1 MMKIRVMKFGGT
13 SLRNRKTRTYV
24 YRHVIEA
31 SKTSK
36 VLMVVSAMG
45 RYPDAYAT
53 DTLLSLGNDHISK
66 EESARLVSIGEQ
78 LSALTISSELQEMGI
93 DSYSIPFCDAG
104 IITDDTYDYAR
115 VLDLD
120 DHMVKR
126 RLRDYNV
133 VVSGGFIGINDE
145 GKVTTLGRGGSDY
158 SAVLFADMLGLNE
171 VEIYTDVDGVYT
183 MDPKMHTYAMKYDQ
197 LSYDEML
204 NMKSRVLHD
213 RCVTYAKEHQIT
225 IHLKGTFSCSAGT
238 IISQ

>member
-126 RLRDYNV
+126 RLRDYDV

-225 IHLKGTFSCSAGT
+225 INLKGAFSCSEGT

>member
-1 MMKIRVMKFGGT
+1 MKIRVMKFGGT

>member
-1 MMKIRVMKFGGT
+1 MKIRVMKFGGT

-126 RLRDYNV
+126 SLRDYDV

>member
-24 YRHVIEA
+24 YRRVIEA

-126 RLRDYNV
+126 RLRDYDV

>member
-225 IHLKGTFSCSAGT
+225 IHLMGTFSCSAGT